1 MLLGA
6 AGLFGRAFQIAAE
19 ADPAV
24 TELLVP
30 DRRELDVTNGI
41 DVERSLLTARPD
53 LVINAAVLLPADLC
67 DAHPEAAYRLHALG
81 ARWVSRACAGVGAKV
96 VYLSTDFVFDGNAT
110 APYLPDSPTRPTLGY
125 GITKRAGEDETRIG
139 CPDHLIAR
147 TAGLFG
153 PAPVSSRAR
162 PCFVHRVLERA
173 AAGETL
179 KVVDSVVM
187 SPTYTLDLARMT
199 LALATTRAAPGVYHI
214 VNRGQASWYELCRAA
229 VELAGYDVPV
239 VPERGQNHVANPR
252 PARTPLAGALPGP
265 AERLNRPWREALRD
279 YIDRYWRG
287 GTAEDIA
294 QDAAVRPGVLSGTHR
309 GG

>member
-6 AGLFGRAFQIAAE
+6 AGLFGRAFQLAAH

-24 TELLVP
+24 TELLAP
-30 DRRELDVTNGI
+30 DRRELDVTSRI

-67 DAHPEAAYRLHALG
+67 DTHPEAAYRLHALG
-81 ARWVSRACAGVGAKV
+81 ARWVSRACAAIGATV
-96 VYLSTDFVFDGNAT
+96 VYLSTDFVFDGTAT
-110 APYLPDSPTRPTLGY
+110 SPYLPDSPTRPTLSY

-139 CPDHLIAR
+139 CPDHLIVR

-173 AAGETL
+173 AAGEPLT
-179 KVVDSVVM
+179 VVDSVVM

-199 LALATTRAAPGVYHI
+199 LALAAGRSTAGVYHV

-239 VPERGQNHVANPR
+239 VAEQEQHHVANPR
-252 PARTPLAGALPGP
+252 PARTPLAGELPP
-265 AERLNRPWREALRD
+265 AVERLNRPWRDALRD
-279 YIDRYWRG
+279 YIERYWRG
-287 GTAEDIA
+287 DTAGTNPADRRTA
-294 QDAAVRPGVLSGTHR
+294 LSGDRRH
-309 GG
+309 